1 MAIAA
6 LVLGI
11 ISLVPIIP
19 FPIGPISAIVGL
31 VLAVIARKKAK
42 EENAPSGMA
51 TAGMVLCIIG
61 LALSIIF
68 WAFCAA
74 VLGAAALL

>member
-11 ISLVPIIP
+11 ISLVPLVP
-19 FPIGPISAIVGL
+19 FPIGPISAVVGIVLG
-31 VLAVIARKKAK
+31 VLARKKAS
-42 EENAPSGMA
+42 EAGTPTGMA
-51 TAGMVLCIIG
+51 TAGMVLSIIG

-74 VLGAAALL
+74 VLGAASLL